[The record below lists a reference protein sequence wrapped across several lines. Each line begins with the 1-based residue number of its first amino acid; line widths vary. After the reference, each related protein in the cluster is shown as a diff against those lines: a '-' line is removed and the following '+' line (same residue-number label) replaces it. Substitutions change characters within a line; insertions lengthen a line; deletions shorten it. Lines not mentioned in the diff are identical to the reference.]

1 MQPEG
6 SVTRMLAHLFRIA
19 VATSV
24 IGSVAAAQQSQ
35 RAGPQLRTSSFVF
48 ARYASGSAS
57 VLYAARGL
65 GAAGGF
71 VGMVQNPETQYRE
84 LVAGAYTQLNWSG
97 QSLLVALGYADASE
111 SQYLQTY
118 ITPSF
123 AAGDFELSG
132 TLEWYIPLGRA
143 GVRQFDMN
151 PVSLEARLSDH
162 VRAGAAYTLSLAHDE
177 AAHHRI
183 GPVLEWAAQRD
194 KLRLEL
200 LHRTVGETVEVRAII
215 LAAF

>member
-1 MQPEG
+1 MDRFLRLPWQPEG

-65 GAAGGF
+65 GPVGGF
-71 VGMVQNPETQYRE
+71 VGMVQNPETQYHE
-84 LVAGAYTQLNWSG
+84 LIAGSFTQINWSDQSVLVA
-97 QSLLVALGYADASE
+97 VAYADASE

-118 ITPSF
+118 VVPSF
-123 AAGDFELSG
+123 ATGRLELSG
-132 TLEWYIPLGRA
+132 T
-143 GVRQFDMN
+143 
-151 PVSLEARLSDH
+151 
-162 VRAGAAYTLSLAHDE
+162 
-177 AAHHRI
+177 
-183 GPVLEWAAQRD
+183 
-194 KLRLEL
+194 
-200 LHRTVGETVEVRAII
+200 
-215 LAAF
+215 